1 MGRHKKPNFPKEEVY
16 DWSMNSLGGGGRK
29 PKRRR
34 KNQIYIYYMQGKLT
48 QWPRPQLRVVGHE
61 G

>member
-16 DWSMNSLGGGGRK
+16 DWSMNSLGGGK

-34 KNQIYIYYMQGKLT
+34 KNQILY
-48 QWPRPQLRVVGHE
+48 E
-61 G
+61 